1 LAPHSELGVVPW
13 ILRLTRSRWPRY
25 CSELKGKEFS
35 LQFSGGT
42 TGPLSRPT
50 GANFLFL
57 SVDKAIWRSP
67 EQIREHSDRALKDA
81 SEPELPVHLQFDFV
95 RTVFDKTGNRLGTE
109 VTCQPWEF
117 SNAGVSK
124 QIHEAWDLINSYP
137 EWTDEPD
144 LEAARKLGMRFGPD
158 KRADLLRI
166 FPLKGLSSIYG
177 PLQITEASFRITGL
191 KQPESS
197 FADLHWYIT
206 AKRMASQKTLQ
217 IMVEPFHGR
226 IIAMSE

>member
-1 LAPHSELGVVPW
+1 MVPW

-137 EWTDEPD
+137 EWTDEQD
-144 LEAARKLGMRFGPD
+144 LEAARKLGMRFGPG
-158 KRADLLRI
+158 KKADLLRI

-191 KQPESS
+191 KEPESS